1 MYIKL
6 EYKNII
12 IIKWKAIQI
21 ININSYSYPEKMMH
35 DDEFFEY
42 PTAYYMR
49 NALKCN
55 DNIQYIVF
63 LSY

>member
-1 MYIKL
+1 MEGYSN
-6 EYKNII
+6 YKHQF
-12 IIKWKAIQI
+12 IQLSRK
-21 ININSYSYPEKMMH
+21 N